1 MKGTISGKNEE
12 KGFGFITP
20 EGKEDSRD
28 NNIFFH
34 TSSVEGISFEEL
46 QKGSMV
52 EFDEEP
58 SEKGPR
64 AVHVKLAQ

>member
-1 MKGTISGKNEE
+1 MKGTISSKNEE

-20 EGKEDSRD
+20 EGKEDNRD

-34 TSSVEGISFEEL
+34 TSSLEGISFEEL
-46 QKGSMV
+46 QKGTAV

-58 SEKGPR
+58 SDKGPR
-64 AVHVKLAQ
+64 ATHVKRA

>member
-20 EGKEDSRD
+20 EGKEDNRD

-34 TSSVEGISFEEL
+34 STSLEGVSFDEL
-46 QKGSMV
+46 QKGTMV

-58 SEKGPR
+58 SDKGPR
-64 AVHVKLAQ
+64 AAHVKLAQ

>member
-1 MKGTISGKNEE
+1 MKGTISGKNDE

-20 EGKEDSRD
+20 EGMEDSRD

-34 TSSVEGISFEEL
+34 TSALEGTSFEEL
-46 QKGSMV
+46 AKGTMV
-52 EFDEEP
+52 EFDKED

-64 AVHVKLAQ
+64 AVHVKRA